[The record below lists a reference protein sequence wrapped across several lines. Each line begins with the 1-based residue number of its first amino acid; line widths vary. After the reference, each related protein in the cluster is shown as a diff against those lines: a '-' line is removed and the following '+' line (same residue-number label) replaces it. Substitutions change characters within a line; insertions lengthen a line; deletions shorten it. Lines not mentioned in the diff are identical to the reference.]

1 MAEIRTEDRP
11 LFTAAE
17 WALIESSGPSRVD
30 AYAPKQLQDR
40 ITRTRRVVDKYRDLT
55 RAQQRST
62 KESPKRPSFSLR
74 TRRKLEVFTTA
85 LQRFERRLAR
95 LTKEESRKS
104 GRRGKP
110 ISNRS
115 GSPISQG
122 EALRRKKQQR
132 QAANDAAL
140 APRVTRQFQKSKM
153 RAIQG
158 HLSARGK
165 RRQAKRDAQ

>member
-1 MAEIRTEDRP
+1 MAVIRTADRP

-17 WALIESSGPSRVD
+17 WALLESSGPSRVD

-40 ITRTRRVVDKYRDLT
+40 ITRTRRAVDKYRDLA

-62 KESPKRPSFSLR
+62 KKSPQRPSLNLR
-74 TRRKLEVFTTA
+74 TRRKLEVFTAA

-95 LTKEESRKS
+95 LTKEAGRKPRTQRKPAAKRSR
-104 GRRGKP
+104 P
-110 ISNRS
+110 
-115 GSPISQG
+115 PVSQR

-132 QAANDAAL
+132 RAADEAAL
-140 APRVTRQFQKSKM
+140 APRVARQFQKSQM

-158 HLSARGK
+158 HISARGK
-165 RRQAKRDAQ
+165 RRQAKRDTR